1 MNEELSD
8 EDKARLKKYNGRYR
22 EAGEGGL
29 SWSSYDQAWIGSVE
43 LPKNPATGKRQ
54 RKKVK
59 SKDYNEALRRL
70 QELRKEVAKG
80 NIVSTTRRGR
90 GSLAEWL
97 TYWVEEI
104 AKPNISPNTLRS
116 YRNTIDRHI
125 IPAIGAVKIDKMTA
139 MHVREMQKQIMARS
153 TSRSTRSAIL
163 AHAVLS
169 KALNDA
175 RVEGHV
181 TENVAALV
189 PRLKSN
195 PKNRGALTMDQ
206 ALALLRNCVE
216 REDRMTTRIAA
227 ALMTGAR
234 QGELLGLEWDRV
246 DLDAGEI
253 DLSWQLQS
261 LRQIHGCGDT
271 CGRKRASAC
280 PDRQFEVPPGFE
292 YRQLHGALCLTRPKT
307 AGSRR
312 KVPLTPQL
320 WEVLRAHR
328 AMTEDEPNP
337 YGLVWTTPE
346 GNPINPRN
354 DADHWKRVLE
364 LAGLDHV
371 PLHAARHTTASL
383 LLEAGVDMHI
393 IMQVLG
399 HSVMLTTQG
408 YAHVPQELA
417 RKSIASLGGMLELG
431 TQGKSAA

>member
-1 MNEELSD
+1 MSD
-8 EDKARLKKYNGRYR
+8 EHSDLDKARLKKYSGKYR
-22 EAGEGGL
+22 ESGEGGL
-29 SWSSYDQAWIGSVE
+29 SWSAHDQAWIGSVE

-70 QELRKEVAKG
+70 QDLKKEVAKG
-80 NIVSTTRRGR
+80 NIVSTAKRGR
-90 GSLAEWL
+90 GTLGEWL
-97 TYWVEEI
+97 TYWVEEV
-104 AKPNISPNTLRS
+104 ARPNISPNTLRS
-116 YRNTIDRHI
+116 YRNSVNRHI
-125 IPAIGAVKIDKMTA
+125 IPHIGAVKLDKMTVV
-139 MHVREMQKQIMARS
+139 HIREMQKQILANTPS
-153 TSRSTRSAIL
+153 SSTRNAIL

-175 RVEGHV
+175 RIEGLIRD
-181 TENVAALV
+181 NVAALV
-189 PRLKSN
+189 PRLKAN

-206 ALALLRNCVE
+206 ALALLRNCLE

-246 DLDAGEI
+246 DLEAGEI
-253 DLSWQLQS
+253 DLSWQLQE
-261 LRQIHGCGDT
+261 LKQLHGCDGD
-271 CGRKRASAC
+271 CGYKRAGHC
-280 PDRQFEVPPGFE
+280 PQRMFEVPPGFE
-292 YRQLHGALCLTRPKT
+292 YRHLTGALCLTRPKT

-320 WEVLRAHR
+320 WQVLKAHR
-328 AMTEDEPNP
+328 SMTLDEPNS
-337 YGLVWTTPE
+337 YGMVWTMPN
-346 GNPINPRN
+346 GDPIRPRY
-354 DADHWKRVLE
+354 DAEFWKQALDE
-364 LAGLDHV
+364 AGLDHV

-383 LLEAGVDMHI
+383 LLEAGVDMHV

-417 RKSIASLGGMLELG
+417 RKSIATLGGMLEIL
-431 TQGKSAA
+431 